1 MLPGHGDVTVL
12 SGGPAMVYA
21 QITSQTKRDVLVME
35 SIALPVSFLVLVWV
49 FGGLL
54 AAALPVVVGGLAIVG
69 SLAVLRLI
77 ALATDVSIFALNL
90 STALGLALAID
101 YTLLIVSRYRDE
113 LAQGAERE
121 RALIHTML
129 TAVPVPSPCA
139 ASALPAAPPYPSA
152 HRRRP
157 GGPTSWRGG
166 GRCFDDFD

>member
-129 TAVPVPSPCA
+129 TAVPVPVPVRGVCA
-139 ASALPAAPPYPSA
+139 A
-152 HRRRP
+152 RRP
-157 GGPTSWRGG
+157 AVSQRTPSSSRRAHLMA
-166 GRCFDDFD
+166 GRWPVLR